1 MILKNVFVLCIFLST
16 FQLKLYS
23 QYNSL
28 THIEVPDDNAYAVKA
43 VPVLDIDNIY
53 YKHVNTY
60 FSFTIVFPIPIII
73 MLTIVCFKGARLQ
86 LRVKLNHSRYFPSF
100 AALAVMGMLFS
111 FFVISMD
118 ICALIWA
125 FDSHNDKQTNE
136 LKQSGLNTTIESHN
150 IAIGTLI
157 VDVVATLFSCGIFIV
172 GLSLECALFCRNKNI
187 DEWVNMFFCILLCPV
202 FCGSN
207 LQQSRSKEKMNWI
220 LAATCIA
227 PIVCFGSHIGF
238 VVLAWLADPKHAG
251 AVSVIYIFMFFYYYV
266 TLKAFYQLL
275 IDGKA
280 GCLICC
286 RENIQTN
293 CCCSFCFNC
302 LLKYPTFNNGQE
314 HHQILCEMS
323 DVHDLND
330 VDSPE
335 KEIENREQVFPDTH
349 ISFWAILMTS
359 IFGVILA
366 SLQVYSIASLVL
378 LPLIGVVQDTP
389 NYILSL
395 FQVAVFFLT
404 VVITYTIITAEEPV
418 ERELVKSVVRNFY
431 YYFKRFPP
439 PAAAPPAAAPP
450 AAAPQPAA
458 QPPPAPDKPDRADVV
473 HKVGN
478 IVGALA
484 YKQLSSHVVIRMVA
498 DDDSDD

>member
-1 MILKNVFVLCIFLST
+1 
-16 FQLKLYS
+16 
-23 QYNSL
+23 
-28 THIEVPDDNAYAVKA
+28 
-43 VPVLDIDNIY
+43 
-53 YKHVNTY
+53 
-60 FSFTIVFPIPIII
+60 
-73 MLTIVCFKGARLQ
+73 
-86 LRVKLNHSRYFPSF
+86 
-100 AALAVMGMLFS
+100 
-111 FFVISMD
+111 
-118 ICALIWA
+118 
-125 FDSHNDKQTNE
+125 
-136 LKQSGLNTTIESHN
+136 
-150 IAIGTLI
+150 
-157 VDVVATLFSCGIFIV
+157 
-172 GLSLECALFCRNKNI
+172 
-187 DEWVNMFFCILLCPV
+187 
-202 FCGSN
+202 
-207 LQQSRSKEKMNWI
+207 
-220 LAATCIA
+220 
-227 PIVCFGSHIGF
+227 
-238 VVLAWLADPKHAG
+238 
-251 AVSVIYIFMFFYYYV
+251 
-266 TLKAFYQLL
+266 
-275 IDGKA
+275 
-280 GCLICC
+280 
-286 RENIQTN
+286 
-293 CCCSFCFNC
+293 
-302 LLKYPTFNNGQE
+302 
-314 HHQILCEMS
+314 MS

-359 IFGVILA
+359 IFGMFLA

-439 PAAAPPAAAPP
+439 PAAPPPAAAPPAAAPP
-450 AAAPQPAA
+450 AAAPPPAAPPPAA

-498 DDDSDD
+498 DDDSDDLLRPA